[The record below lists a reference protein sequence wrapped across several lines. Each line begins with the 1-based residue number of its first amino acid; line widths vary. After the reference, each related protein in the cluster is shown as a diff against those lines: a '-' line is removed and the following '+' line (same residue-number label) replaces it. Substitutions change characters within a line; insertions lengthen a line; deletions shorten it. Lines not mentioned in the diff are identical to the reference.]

1 MLGRYFLILWALC
14 AAPVVAQDNR
24 VLLELFTSQGCSSCP
39 PADAYVHKLAK
50 RDDVIVLAYHV
61 DYWDY
66 IGWKDIFAKPEF
78 TKRQKVYAS
87 TGNRRSIY
95 TPQMIVNGQDAV
107 VGSDIMAIMELV
119 QHHKRFVD
127 LIDMTVRQ
135 TNGRVEVQLSPKKAV
150 PPAEIRLVQYETM
163 AEVAITRG
171 ENAGKVMQYSNIV
184 IGDAVVDRW
193 SGNAKYKGAF
203 DLGARK
209 NIAVVVQVLGQ
220 GPVLASA
227 ILR

>member
-1 MLGRYFLILWALC
+1 
-14 AAPVVAQDNR
+14 
-24 VLLELFTSQGCSSCP
+24 
-39 PADAYVHKLAK
+39 LAK

-184 IGDAVVDRW
+184 IGDHVVDRW
-193 SGNAKYKGAF
+193 SGNANYKGAF